1 MSILLYLCIPGL
13 PSYIKLSE
21 RAGAVPRK
29 GDRIRVDAGCLAC
42 ARSREM
48 LETVPAFH
56 CFERNAETE
65 RMSVARFLEECV
77 MVVESREWSYE
88 DGLTCCLLNVSVE
101 W

>member
-56 CFERNAETE
+56 CFERNAEKE

-88 DGLTCCLLNVSVE
+88 DGLACCVLNVSVE

>member
-13 PSYIKLSE
+13 PSYIKLSGC
-21 RAGAVPRK
+21 AGAVPRK
-29 GDRIRVDAGCLAC
+29 GDRICVDAGCLAC

-65 RMSVARFLEECV
+65 QMSVAQFLEECV

-88 DGLTCCLLNVSVE
+88 DGLACCVLNVSVE

>member
-56 CFERNAETE
+56 CFERNAEPE

-88 DGLTCCLLNVSVE
+88 DGLACCVLNVSVE

>member
-21 RAGAVPRK
+21 HAGAIPRK

-56 CFERNAETE
+56 CFERNAEAE
-65 RMSVARFLEECV
+65 QMSVARFLEECV

-88 DGLTCCLLNVSVE
+88 DGLACCVLNVSVE

>member
-1 MSILLYLCIPGL
+1 
-13 PSYIKLSE
+13 
-21 RAGAVPRK
+21 
-29 GDRIRVDAGCLAC
+29 
-42 ARSREM
+42 M

-88 DGLTCCLLNVSVE
+88 DGLACCVLNVSVE